1 MMISVVVLE
10 MITVFVAR
18 DVMPSNI
25 MPMVRKKNRWKGS
38 LELTRFVWLEAGP
51 LTATNGLGLL

>member
-10 MITVFVAR
+10 KITVFVAR
-18 DVMPSNI
+18 DVIPSNI

-38 LELTRFVWLEAGP
+38 KELTRFVWLEAGP
-51 LTATNGLGLL
+51 LTATSGLGLL